1 MNSPIIVAII
11 AIAALFIFLVIAR
24 RVFRMAIKLV
34 FVGVIIIALLVGAA
48 FGWWQGWFDGWSTRR
63 ARPTPTQRAPSR

>member
-24 RVFRMAIKLV
+24 RVFRLAIKLV
-34 FVGVIIIALLVGAA
+34 FVGAIIIALLVGAA
-48 FGWWQGWFDGWSTRR
+48 FGWWQGWFDGSSTSGTRSR
-63 ARPTPTQRAPSR
+63 PTQRAPSR